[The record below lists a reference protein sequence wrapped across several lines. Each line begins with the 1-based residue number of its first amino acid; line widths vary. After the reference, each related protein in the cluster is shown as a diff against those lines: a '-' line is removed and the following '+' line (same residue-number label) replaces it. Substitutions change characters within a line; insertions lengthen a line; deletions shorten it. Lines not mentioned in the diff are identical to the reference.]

1 MVPRVYGDCSG
12 GLASAHNPLTLLL
25 GWPLDYKKVS
35 EAKGLVAGNPFT
47 FSTICPACA
56 APFTSTF
63 CWFYVS
69 PCARGEAIL
78 SLPCGPSL
86 SHATRGPQLSLSQD
100 CHVTIDQSDGK
111 KLEFE
116 ARGSDMRVI
125 TLDSQGVGGCVHLA
139 VTE

>member
-1 MVPRVYGDCSG
+1 MQQKGLNFG
-12 GLASAHNPLTLLL
+12 GYCTQAACPSQA
-25 GWPLDYKKVS
+25 LDYKKVS

-86 SHATRGPQLSLSQD
+86 SRATRGPPLSLSLSQD
-100 CHVTIDQSDGK
+100 CHVTIDQSDGT

-125 TLDSQGVGGCVHLA
+125 TLDSQGDGGCVHLA